1 MISIEDINFSFSNI
15 SKNLKRRHYDEED
28 LINVHRKFLKD
39 FQSNELDCISIV
51 KNRSKIKA
59 IDSKLSIFCDCK
71 DIIIVGTGGS
81 TLGSKM
87 IDSIFSGKKKI
98 HYVENVDPSSI
109 EKLLTTLNHEVTG
122 LIVISKSG
130 ETIETLSQFFFLL
143 NHFKKENKLIRQRTL
158 VITEKKKSTL
168 KLIQE
173 KLNLEF
179 AEHDK
184 NIGGRY
190 SVFSIVGL
198 LPVKLNDI
206 KIENILNGGEKVLN
220 KLLNLDNPNNF
231 APTKSSLIHA
241 QLLKNN
247 FNMNVL
253 FTYLDSLQNFSLWFR
268 QLWAESIGK
277 NGHGSTPINAVG
289 TVDQHSQLQLYLD
302 GPKDK
307 FFTIIGMEKPLKSNK
322 LNCHINKINLSESL
336 HKKTLGDLLFAEMK
350 ATYQTIKNKNIPLRL
365 IKLNKI
371 DEETLGSLI
380 MCFFIETIYTCY
392 LLKINPFDQP
402 AVEEGKKL
410 AIKFL
415 NNEN

>member
-15 SKNLKRRHYDEED
+15 SKNLKRRHYGEED

-39 FQSNELDCISIV
+39 FQNDELDCISIV
-51 KNRSKIKA
+51 KNKSKIET

-87 IDSIFSGKKKI
+87 IYSIFSGKKKI

-198 LPVKLNDI
+198 FPVKLNDI

-322 LNCHINKINLSESL
+322 LNCHLNKINLSESL
-336 HKKTLGDLLFAEMK
+336 HEKTLGDLLFAEMK

-410 AIKFL
+410 AKKFL

>member
-1 MISIEDINFSFSNI
+1 M
-15 SKNLKRRHYDEED
+15 
-28 LINVHRKFLKD
+28 
-39 FQSNELDCISIV
+39 
-51 KNRSKIKA
+51 
-59 IDSKLSIFCDCK
+59 KLCHS
-71 DIIIVGTGGS
+71 
-81 TLGSKM
+81 
-87 IDSIFSGKKKI
+87 
-98 HYVENVDPSSI
+98 
-109 EKLLTTLNHEVTG
+109 
-122 LIVISKSG
+122 
-130 ETIETLSQFFFLL
+130 FFFLL
-143 NHFKKENKLIRQRTL
+143 NHFKKENKSIRQRTL

-277 NGHGSTPINAVG
+277 NGRV
-289 TVDQHSQLQLYLD
+289 
-302 GPKDK
+302 
-307 FFTIIGMEKPLKSNK
+307 
-322 LNCHINKINLSESL
+322 
-336 HKKTLGDLLFAEMK
+336 
-350 ATYQTIKNKNIPLRL
+350 
-365 IKLNKI
+365 
-371 DEETLGSLI
+371 
-380 MCFFIETIYTCY
+380 
-392 LLKINPFDQP
+392 
-402 AVEEGKKL
+402 
-410 AIKFL
+410 
-415 NNEN
+415 

>member
-1 MISIEDINFSFSNI
+1 M
-15 SKNLKRRHYDEED
+15 
-28 LINVHRKFLKD
+28 
-39 FQSNELDCISIV
+39 
-51 KNRSKIKA
+51 
-59 IDSKLSIFCDCK
+59 
-71 DIIIVGTGGS
+71 
-81 TLGSKM
+81 
-87 IDSIFSGKKKI
+87 
-98 HYVENVDPSSI
+98 
-109 EKLLTTLNHEVTG
+109 
-122 LIVISKSG
+122 
-130 ETIETLSQFFFLL
+130 
-143 NHFKKENKLIRQRTL
+143 
-158 VITEKKKSTL
+158 
-168 KLIQE
+168 
-173 KLNLEF
+173 
-179 AEHDK
+179 
-184 NIGGRY
+184 
-190 SVFSIVGL
+190 
-198 LPVKLNDI
+198 
-206 KIENILNGGEKVLN
+206 NGGEKVLN

-241 QLLKNN
+241 QLIKNN

-336 HKKTLGDLLFAEMK
+336 HKKTLGDLLFVEMK

>member
-1 MISIEDINFSFSNI
+1 M
-15 SKNLKRRHYDEED
+15 KRRHYDEED

-59 IDSKLSIFCDCK
+59 IDCKLSIFCDCK

-143 NHFKKENKLIRQRTL
+143 NHFKKENKSIRQRTL

-241 QLLKNN
+241 QLIKNN

-336 HKKTLGDLLFAEMK
+336 HKKTLGDLLFVEMK

>member
-1 MISIEDINFSFSNI
+1 M
-15 SKNLKRRHYDEED
+15 KRRHYDEKD

-39 FQSNELDCISIV
+39 FQSDELDCISIV

-59 IDSKLSIFCDCK
+59 IDRKLSIFCDCK

-143 NHFKKENKLIRQRTL
+143 NHFKKENKLIKQRTL

-247 FNMNVL
+247 FNMNIL

-277 NGHGSTPINAVG
+277 NGYGSTPINAVG

>member
-1 MISIEDINFSFSNI
+1 M
-15 SKNLKRRHYDEED
+15 KRRHYDEKD

-39 FQSNELDCISIV
+39 FQSDELDCISIV

-59 IDSKLSIFCDCK
+59 IDRKLSIFCDCK

-143 NHFKKENKLIRQRTL
+143 NHFKKENKLIKQRTL

-231 APTKSSLIHA
+231 APTKSSLINA

-277 NGHGSTPINAVG
+277 NGYGSTPINAVG

>member
-15 SKNLKRRHYDEED
+15 SKNLKRRHYGEED

-39 FQSNELDCISIV
+39 FQNDELDCISIV
-51 KNRSKIKA
+51 KNKSKIET

-87 IDSIFSGKKKI
+87 IYSIFSGKKKI

-198 LPVKLNDI
+198 FPVKLNDI

-322 LNCHINKINLSESL
+322 LNCHLNKINLSESL

-410 AIKFL
+410 AKKFL

>member
-39 FQSNELDCISIV
+39 FQSDELDCISIV

-158 VITEKKKSTL
+158 VITEKKRV
-168 KLIQE
+168 
-173 KLNLEF
+173 
-179 AEHDK
+179 H
-184 NIGGRY
+184 
-190 SVFSIVGL
+190 
-198 LPVKLNDI
+198 
-206 KIENILNGGEKVLN
+206 
-220 KLLNLDNPNNF
+220 
-231 APTKSSLIHA
+231 
-241 QLLKNN
+241 
-247 FNMNVL
+247 
-253 FTYLDSLQNFSLWFR
+253 
-268 QLWAESIGK
+268 
-277 NGHGSTPINAVG
+277 
-289 TVDQHSQLQLYLD
+289 
-302 GPKDK
+302 
-307 FFTIIGMEKPLKSNK
+307 
-322 LNCHINKINLSESL
+322 
-336 HKKTLGDLLFAEMK
+336 
-350 ATYQTIKNKNIPLRL
+350 
-365 IKLNKI
+365 
-371 DEETLGSLI
+371 
-380 MCFFIETIYTCY
+380 
-392 LLKINPFDQP
+392 
-402 AVEEGKKL
+402 
-410 AIKFL
+410 
-415 NNEN
+415 

>member
-1 MISIEDINFSFSNI
+1 MKKKLFKD
-15 SKNLKRRHYDEED
+15 ED
-28 LINVHRKFLKD
+28 LINVHRKFLNDFEKD
-39 FQSNELDCISIV
+39 ELDCISVV
-51 KNRSKIKA
+51 KDRSKIKA
-59 IDSKLSIFCDCK
+59 INQKSLIFKDCK

-87 IDSIFSGKKKI
+87 IDSIFDGKKKI
-98 HYVENVDPSSI
+98 HYVENVDPSSV
-109 EKLLTTLNHEVTG
+109 EKLLLTLNHEVTG
-122 LIVISKSG
+122 LIIISKSG
-130 ETIETLSQFFFLL
+130 ETIETLSQFFFIL
-143 NHFKKENKLIRQRTL
+143 NHFNKESMLIKQRTL

-173 KLNLEF
+173 NLNLEF
-179 AEHDK
+179 SEHDK

-198 LPVKLNDI
+198 FPLKLNDV
-206 KIENILNGGEKVLN
+206 KIENILSGGEKVLD
-220 KLLNLDNPNNF
+220 KLLSLDNPNNF
-231 APTKSSLIHA
+231 APTKSALIHA

-277 NGHGSTPINAVG
+277 DGHGSTPINAIG

-302 GPKDK
+302 GPNDK
-307 FFTIIGMEKPLKSNK
+307 FVTMLGLDKPLKSNK
-322 LNCHINKINLSESL
+322 LNCLVNNINFSESL
-336 HKKTLGDLLFAEMK
+336 HQKSLGDLLFSEMK
-350 ATYQTIKNKNIPLRL
+350 ATYQTIKNKNIPLRM
-365 IKLNKI
+365 IKLSRL

-380 MCFFIETIYTCY
+380 MCFFIETIYTCN

-410 AIKFL
+410 AIKYL
-415 NNEN
+415 NNEKN

>member
-15 SKNLKRRHYDEED
+15 SKNLKRRHYGEED

-39 FQSNELDCISIV
+39 FQNDELDCISIV
-51 KNRSKIKA
+51 KNKSKIET

-87 IDSIFSGKKKI
+87 IYSIFSGKKKI

-143 NHFKKENKLIRQRTL
+143 NHFKKENKLIKQRTL

-322 LNCHINKINLSESL
+322 LNCHLNEINLSESL
-336 HKKTLGDLLFAEMK
+336 HEKTLGDLLFAEMK

-410 AIKFL
+410 AKKFL